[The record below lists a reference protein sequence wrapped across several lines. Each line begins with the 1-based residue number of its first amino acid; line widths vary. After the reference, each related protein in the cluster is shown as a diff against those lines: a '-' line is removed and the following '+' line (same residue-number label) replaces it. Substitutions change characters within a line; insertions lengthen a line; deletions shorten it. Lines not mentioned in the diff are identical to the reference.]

1 MQRPEAGKPLIKF
14 NHCKKY
20 IYSFS
25 MPQCCP
31 LCGQVTGSRKLE
43 EAPVSISDPF
53 TNGHQEKCSF
63 LLRPTQG
70 TFLREYDGRS
80 DLHVGITNTNGIVY
94 NYTTCGVQRDEVG
107 WEQSVSIPLLQP
119 GMFGL
124 MDQWDK
130 YLEDFSATEAWLPQ
144 RYEDDHHNCY
154 SYTLTFINCVLTAEG
169 KEQLGKR
176 EFTEKYV
183 VPRTRKASKYITLYR
198 AIEERG
204 FYVTDRPDEE
214 TNPPEGSGSC

>member
-1 MQRPEAGKPLIKF
+1 MQYTEAGKPLIKF
-14 NHCKKY
+14 SHCKKY

-25 MPQCCP
+25 VPQSCP
-31 LCGQVTGSRKLE
+31 LCQQVMGSRKLE
-43 EAPVSISDPF
+43 EAPVSISNPF

-80 DLHVGITNTNGIVY
+80 DLHVGITNTNGVVY
-94 NYTTCGVQRDEVG
+94 NYTTHGVQRDEAG

-130 YLEDFSATEAWLPQ
+130 YLDDFSATGAWLPQ
-144 RYEDDHHNCY
+144 RYEEDRHNCY
-154 SYTLTFINCVLTAEG
+154 SYTFTFINCILTTEG
-169 KEQLGKR
+169 KEQLGKD
-176 EFTEKYV
+176 EFIEKYV

-198 AIEERG
+198 VIEERG
-204 FYVTDRPDEE
+204 FYVTDHPDEE
-214 TNPPEGSGSC
+214 TDPPEGSAAC

>member
-1 MQRPEAGKPLIKF
+1 MQQVEAGKPLIKF
-14 NHCKKY
+14 THCKKR
-20 IYSFS
+20 IYSFRV
-25 MPQCCP
+25 PRCCP
-31 LCGQVTGSRKLE
+31 LCQQDMGSRKLE
-43 EAPVSISDPF
+43 EAPVSISHPF

-80 DLHVGITNTNGIVY
+80 DLHVGITNTNGVVY
-94 NYTTCGVQRDEVG
+94 NYTAHGVQRDETG

-130 YLEDFSATEAWLPQ
+130 YLEDFSTTGAWLPH
-144 RYEDDHHNCY
+144 RYEEDHHNCY
-154 SYTLTFINCVLTAEG
+154 SYTLTFINCILTTEG
-169 KEQLGKR
+169 REQLDKA

-183 VPRTRKASKYITLYR
+183 VPRTRKVSKYITLYR
-198 AIEERG
+198 AIEVRG
-204 FYVTDRPDEE
+204 FYVVDDPDQE
-214 TNPPEGSGSC
+214 TSSAPGSALC